1 MSSLTRS
8 TDPALIRQRRSP
20 RARAAA
26 LIALAVLAVS
36 ACSSTDEDTSQSA
49 QFSYTDSRTQVIE
62 LDRTPTRIVASEQAA
77 AALIPLGI
85 KPVGVWGSSGFAD
98 SIPLNGL
105 DLAGIESIGQAYG
118 DINIEA
124 VAALEP
130 DVIVTGSYA
139 GGALGGIGAG
149 TSELAAKLSALAPIL
164 TVSAQTPSSQILD
177 DYHSL
182 AVALGAA
189 MDSATITAER
199 AAFDT
204 AVANFKSAIAAKPG
218 LTAMAVSPSDQFYI
232 AINDEFPELLDYQ
245 AWGLNL
251 MSSTVARTSDSGSF
265 APVSW
270 ENVGDYQPD
279 LILLD
284 TRPYST
290 PRATLEQ
297 QRPTWQFLAA
307 ATSGNIADWT
317 TDATNN
323 FASYTTQITALTSAI
338 NRISV

>member
-8 TDPALIRQRRSP
+8 ADPALIRRRRSP
-20 RARAAA
+20 RVLAAA
-26 LIALAVLAVS
+26 LIALSVLAVS
-36 ACSSTDEDTSQSA
+36 ACSTADQNTTESA

-62 LDRTPTRIVASEQAA
+62 LDHTPTRIVASEQAA

-98 SIPLNGL
+98 SIPLNRL
-105 DLAGIESIGQAYG
+105 DLAGIESVGQAYG
-118 DINIEA
+118 NINIEA

-130 DVIVTGSYA
+130 DVIITGSYA

-149 TSELAAKLSALAPIL
+149 TSELATKLTALAPIL

-177 DYHSL
+177 DYQSL
-182 AVALGAA
+182 AAALGAA
-189 MDSATITAER
+189 LDRGTITAER

-204 AVANFKSAIAAKPG
+204 AVANLKTAIAAKPG

-232 AINDEFPELLDYQ
+232 AINNEFPELLDYQ

-251 MSSTVARTSDSGSF
+251 ISSTVARTSDSGSF
-265 APVSW
+265 SPVSW

-290 PRATLEQ
+290 PLVTLEQ
-297 QRPTWQFLAA
+297 QRPTWQFLDAVK
-307 ATSGNIADWT
+307 SGNIADWT

-323 FASYTTQITALTSAI
+323 VASYTTQITALTLAI
-338 NRISV
+338 NQISA